1 MSRGATSR
9 ESLTDWKRVDNQR
22 DEDIDL
28 SDSPEITPAM
38 FAQGAVR
45 RVTAAEKR
53 AIDLDADL
61 LAWFKAQGE
70 GYQQR
75 INAILRAYKEA
86 HQES

>member
-1 MSRGATSR
+1 MSSGATTPK
-9 ESLTDWKRVDNQR
+9 SLTDWKRVDALR

-28 SDSPEITPAM
+28 SDSPEITPEM
-38 FAQGAVR
+38 FSRATVR
-45 RVTAAEKR
+45 RAPTARKR

-70 GYQQR
+70 GYQQK

-86 HQES
+86 HQEP

>member
-1 MSRGATSR
+1 MPKSM
-9 ESLTDWKRVDNQR
+9 TDWGRVDSLR

-28 SDSPEITPAM
+28 ADSPEITPEM
-38 FAQGAVR
+38 FSRATVR
-45 RVTAAEKR
+45 RVPADGRQAAVH
-53 AIDLDADL
+53 LDADL